1 MTKKGN
7 LNAIIL
13 YYKKITSINN
23 YQHAKS
29 LLIFIETFQLQQM
42 SHESHIA
49 FGFPS
54 FLCFKPKITKKQI
67 CHIHCI

>member
-1 MTKKGN
+1 MTKKEN

-13 YYKKITSINN
+13 YYKKINN

-29 LLIFIETFQLQQM
+29 LLIFIETFQLRQM

-54 FLCFKPKITKKQI
+54 FLCFKPKITKKQMS
-67 CHIHCI
+67 HSLHFV